1 MNVADRTVQL
11 LLLAAG
17 ETLPVYGA
25 DGQAGAET
33 RAALSRFEAKHAP
46 PKPAAPAI
54 IRPTTT
60 PGRLYD
66 ADISHLAT
74 VRVGRMKSRPKAMLW
89 HHTAGH
95 LGPEGTVRVLNQRS
109 LSVQYVMSRDARMY
123 QTNPELFT
131 CWHAGNVDKAP
142 WKGKGLS
149 NGNMLGCEVDA
160 KLPEDV
166 TDAQVARAV
175 AFAIDLE
182 KQFPGILHLGHGET
196 SLRKMPAEGLRIA
209 QTIRGPDFKIK
220 PELLAR

>member
-25 DGQAGAET
+25 DGQAGTET
-33 RAALSRFEAKHAP
+33 RSALARFEAKHAP

-54 IRPTTT
+54 IIRRAAQ
-60 PGRLYD
+60 GRLHD
-66 ADISHLAT
+66 VDISHLAT
-74 VRVGRMKSRPKAMLW
+74 VRLGRMKGAPKAMLW

-95 LGPEGTVRVLNQRS
+95 LGPEGTIRVLNGRG
-109 LSVQYVMSRDARMY
+109 LGVQYVMGRDARMY
-123 QTNPELFT
+123 LTNPELFT

-142 WKGKGLS
+142 WKGRGLS

-175 AFAIDLE
+175 AFAVALE
-182 KQFPGILHLGHGET
+182 KSFPGILHLGHGET

-209 QTIRGPDFKIK
+209 QAIRGPDFRIK
-220 PELLAR
+220 PELLAT